1 LTKQESRAFFVGV
14 RLLAVGGNS
23 ILAIGQRQ
31 YQPRPADAPL

>member
-1 LTKQESRAFFVGV
+1 
-14 RLLAVGGNS
+14 LLAVGGNS